1 VMENQLCFVDS
12 IPSKDSTFDGPMSES
27 MILCQYDKRMH
38 GSIKSKILITS
49 CDSEGTE
56 LFDRDLTTLDL
67 SFQIDDDDSKE
78 IESFSCLD
86 YKLLPK
92 CDYQMIRVLILR
104 NNRLTSLA
112 NMHLTEM
119 SCLTDLDLGYN
130 SISGS
135 IPVGVFPPCLQRLDL
150 SGNYIDGIEG
160 LICCL
165 SLQSLDVSVNSLR
178 AISTLPPRLL
188 ELDISHNN
196 LTSLNNL
203 RLLSMSPNMISLNIV
218 GNPAVEPYA
227 KFRGTVCPLL
237 LKLEKLDGVLLPGY
251 KLRKNRAIGTK
262 AAEQELIRKAALNKK
277 QQEEADIQRHEEYDR
292 RQIEVKEKRA
302 RINENIDLLVRS
314 PRHCSSS
321 PKNNSS
327 PYQSPSSTTYSS
339 PPSASSGTDYSPEKQ
354 IRNEVKNV
362 PRITGFGALL
372 QKHQE
377 ASDLNNS
384 QNMTSPIRRK
394 NFDDIDVSARSP
406 RSNAS
411 SPSRREQEEG
421 DIHRHVEYKR
431 RQADAAEKLNKK
443 NEEIDILIN
452 SPRSRSTSPTRQ
464 QQKEYDASRHDL
476 HLKHQLEVIIKRE
489 EVYEN
494 IDNMC
499 NSPRNK
505 ARSPLSKELQLKT
518 DKDRAESYLKK
529 EILVQQCLEELQSI
543 TGQSQFTHGLS
554 TKRIDNKESTK
565 SVSSKLTASS
575 TSTSTT
581 LTTASQKCK
590 NRPTSDLIIKTSA
603 VTTASPSS
611 SQLSVTPATAP
622 STAHAQKGSRNFS
635 DVLQRSPPQ
644 SLKDRKTDLGSRSGI
659 IKNAMNL
666 VNKGG
671 NINAVNSSSNGH
683 NSSSGKAVSVS
694 AGKKSDTSTGA
705 GSYVGSSQRDLGSYT
720 DNGHTTASQSHSH
733 SQSQSHAQ
741 YQSHLQAVVP
751 SLESRSKN
759 SNSNS
764 NSNNNSTSNSNG
776 NSNNSGRV
784 RNTHT
789 DRQNSMKSTDGQCSI
804 DMSSRNR
811 AHTDKDSDKNRDR
824 DRAVISD
831 DMTVVTVGD
840 SITEDGLYCVGETVI
855 REVEATIQRNN
866 DILLK
871 IVNQIRLSMAKE
883 IKDTNKNVMKRRSRA
898 AVTEILNDPQ
908 NSLSSPNSAFLRS
921 NISLPFS
928 SPALGNQFLLEE
940 NKIINTGSREMKK
953 ELKELKSSNI
963 TEKKNGRK
971 QGIQTIDERKINEKK
986 NVIDREID
994 NINSSKNI
1002 SSNKN
1007 SNEYNNEKEEHL
1019 MQVDISM
1026 VTHTP
1031 SLTAASVG
1039 SWTSDAS
1046 LIPQP
1051 RPQVTHTL
1059 PHYTSILFDII

>member
-1 VMENQLCFVDS
+1 
-12 IPSKDSTFDGPMSES
+12 
-27 MILCQYDKRMH
+27 
-38 GSIKSKILITS
+38 
-49 CDSEGTE
+49 
-56 LFDRDLTTLDL
+56 
-67 SFQIDDDDSKE
+67 
-78 IESFSCLD
+78 
-86 YKLLPK
+86 
-92 CDYQMIRVLILR
+92 
-104 NNRLTSLA
+104 
-112 NMHLTEM
+112 
-119 SCLTDLDLGYN
+119 
-130 SISGS
+130 
-135 IPVGVFPPCLQRLDL
+135 
-150 SGNYIDGIEG
+150 
-160 LICCL
+160 
-165 SLQSLDVSVNSLR
+165 
-178 AISTLPPRLL
+178 
-188 ELDISHNN
+188 
-196 LTSLNNL
+196 
-203 RLLSMSPNMISLNIV
+203 
-218 GNPAVEPYA
+218 
-227 KFRGTVCPLL
+227 
-237 LKLEKLDGVLLPGY
+237 
-251 KLRKNRAIGTK
+251 
-262 AAEQELIRKAALNKK
+262 LNKK
-277 QQEEADIQRHEEYDR
+277 QQEEADVQRHEEYAR

-354 IRNEVKNV
+354 IRKEVKNV

-384 QNMTSPIRRK
+384 QNITSPIRRK

-411 SPSRREQEEG
+411 SPSRKEQEEG

-452 SPRSRSTSPTRQ
+452 SPRSRSNSPTRQ
-464 QQKEYDASRHDL
+464 QQKECDASRHDL

-505 ARSPLSKELQLKT
+505 ARSPLSKELQLKS

-590 NRPTSDLIIKTSA
+590 NRPSSDLIINTSA

-611 SQLSVTPATAP
+611 SQLSVTPAAAP
-622 STAHAQKGSRNFS
+622 THTQKGSRSYN
-635 DVLQRSPPQ
+635 DALQRSPPQ

-659 IKNAMNL
+659 MKNAMNM

-671 NINAVNSSSNGH
+671 NINPVNSSSNGQ

-694 AGKKSDTSTGA
+694 AGKKSDTNVGV
-705 GSYVGSSQRDLGSYT
+705 GSCVGSSQRDLGSYT
-720 DNGHTTASQSHSH
+720 DNRHTAFHPATASH
-733 SQSQSHAQ
+733 SQSQSQSQSLSHVQ
-741 YQSHLQAVVP
+741 NQSHTQAVVP
-751 SLESRSKN
+751 TLESRSR
-759 SNSNS
+759 NSNS
-764 NSNNNSTSNSNG
+764 NSNNNS
-776 NSNNSGRV
+776 NSGRV

-789 DRQNSMKSTDGQCSI
+789 DTQNSMKSTDGQCNI
-804 DMSSRNR
+804 DISSRNR
-811 AHTDKDSDKNRDR
+811 VHADNDSDKNRDR
-824 DRAVISD
+824 EKGRDRDRAVIAD
-831 DMTVVTVGD
+831 DMTVMTVND

-883 IKDTNKNVMKRRSRA
+883 IKDTNKNMMKRRSRA
-898 AVTEILNDPQ
+898 AVTEILNDPT

-928 SPALGNQFLLEE
+928 SPALGNQFLLEQ
-940 NKIINTGSREMKK
+940 NGNINTDSRETKK
-953 ELKELKSSNI
+953 EVKGLKSSNI
-963 TEKKNGRK
+963 NEKKNARK
-971 QGIQTIDERKINEKK
+971 QSILTDDEMKINEKK

-994 NINSSKNI
+994 KINNSKNKN
-1002 SSNKN
+1002 SNKN
-1007 SNEYNNEKEEHL
+1007 STEYSNENEEHL

-1051 RPQVTHTL
+1051 RPQVTHTHTVTL
-1059 PHYTSILFDII
+1059 

>member
-1 VMENQLCFVDS
+1 MENQLCFVDS

-49 CDSEGTE
+49 CDSDTGTE

-67 SFQIDDDDSKE
+67 SFQIDDDESKE

-251 KLRKNRAIGTK
+251 KLRKNRATGTK
-262 AAEQELIRKAALNKK
+262 ATEQELIRKAALNKK
-277 QQEEADIQRHEEYDR
+277 QQEEADIQRHEEYAR

-354 IRNEVKNV
+354 IRKEVKNV

-452 SPRSRSTSPTRQ
+452 SPRSRSNSPTRQ

-476 HLKHQLEVIIKRE
+476 HLKHQLEVSIKRE

-505 ARSPLSKELQLKT
+505 ARSPLSKELQLKA

-529 EILVQQCLEELQSI
+529 DILVQQCLEELQSI

-622 STAHAQKGSRNFS
+622 STAHTQKGSRNCN
-635 DVLQRSPPQ
+635 DVPQ

-683 NSSSGKAVSVS
+683 SSSSGKGVSVS
-694 AGKKSDTSTGA
+694 AGKKSDANVG
-705 GSYVGSSQRDLGSYT
+705 VGSCVGSTQRDLGSYT
-720 DNGHTTASQSHSH
+720 DNGHTKFHPATASH
-733 SQSQSHAQ
+733 SQSQSHSLSQSHAQAQ
-741 YQSHLQAVVP
+741 YQSHAQAVVLT
-751 SLESRSKN
+751 LESRSKN

-764 NSNNNSTSNSNG
+764 NNTSNS
-776 NSNNSGRV
+776 GRL

-789 DRQNSMKSTDGQCSI
+789 DTHTQNSMKSTDGQCNI
-804 DMSSRNR
+804 DISTRYR
-811 AHTDKDSDKNRDR
+811 AHADKNSDRDR
-824 DRAVISD
+824 DRAVIAD
-831 DMTVVTVGD
+831 DMTVSD

-928 SPALGNQFLLEE
+928 SPALGNQFLLEQ
-940 NKIINTGSREMKK
+940 NGNVNTDSREMKK
-953 ELKELKSSNI
+953 EMKGLKSSSN
-963 TEKKNGRK
+963 TNEKKNARK
-971 QGIQTIDERKINEKK
+971 QSILTDDEMKINEKK
-986 NVIDREID
+986 NVICRGID
-994 NINSSKNI
+994 NINNSEDNNSC
-1002 SSNKN
+1002 KN
-1007 SNEYNNEKEEHL
+1007 SNEDNNEKDEHL

-1046 LIPQP
+1046 LIPHP
-1051 RPQVTHTL
+1051 RPQVTHT
-1059 PHYTSILFDII
+1059 HSHTIIRYYLISFNM

>member
-1 VMENQLCFVDS
+1 MENQLCFVDS

-49 CDSEGTE
+49 CDSDTGTE

-251 KLRKNRAIGTK
+251 KLRKNRATGTK

-277 QQEEADIQRHEEYDR
+277 QQEEADIQRHEEYAR

-354 IRNEVKNV
+354 IRKEVKNV

-377 ASDLNNS
+377 ASDLSNS

-443 NEEIDILIN
+443 NEEIDVLIN

-476 HLKHQLEVIIKRE
+476 HLKHQLEVNIKRE

-505 ARSPLSKELQLKT
+505 ARSPLSKELQLKA
-518 DKDRAESYLKK
+518 DKDRAESNLKK

-590 NRPTSDLIIKTSA
+590 NRPSTDLIIKTSA

-622 STAHAQKGSRNFS
+622 THAQKGSRNYN

-683 NSSSGKAVSVS
+683 NSSSGKAVGVS
-694 AGKKSDTSTGA
+694 AGKKSDTSVGV
-705 GSYVGSSQRDLGSYT
+705 GSCVGSSQRDLGSYT
-720 DNGHTTASQSHSH
+720 DNGHTAFHPATASQSHSQSHAH
-733 SQSQSHAQ
+733 SQSHT
-741 YQSHLQAVVP
+741 QAVVP
-751 SLESRSKN
+751 TLESRSRN
-759 SNSNS
+759 
-764 NSNNNSTSNSNG
+764 SNSNG
-776 NSNNSGRV
+776 NSNSSRV
-784 RNTHT
+784 RSTHT
-789 DRQNSMKSTDGQCSI
+789 DTQNGMKSTDRQCSI
-804 DMSSRNR
+804 DMSTRNR
-811 AHTDKDSDKNRDR
+811 AHSDRDR
-824 DRAVISD
+824 DRAVIAD
-831 DMTVVTVGD
+831 DTTVMTVGD

-883 IKDTNKNVMKRRSRA
+883 VKDTNKDVMKRRSRA

-928 SPALGNQFLLEE
+928 SPALGNQFLLEQNGNIGTE
-940 NKIINTGSREMKK
+940 SREVKK
-953 ELKELKSSNI
+953 ELKGLKSLNL
-963 TEKKNGRK
+963 
-971 QGIQTIDERKINEKK
+971 NEKK
-986 NVIDREID
+986 NARKQSIQTDDDMKINEEKNAIDREID
-994 NINSSKNI
+994 KINNSKHNN
-1002 SSNKN
+1002 SNKN
-1007 SNEYNNEKEEHL
+1007 SNEYNNGNGEHL

-1031 SLTAASVG
+1031 SLTVASVG

-1046 LIPQP
+1046 LIPHP

-1059 PHYTSILFDII
+1059 PHYNSILSDII

>member
-1 VMENQLCFVDS
+1 
-12 IPSKDSTFDGPMSES
+12 

-49 CDSEGTE
+49 CDSDTGTE

-251 KLRKNRAIGTK
+251 KLRKNRATGTK

-277 QQEEADIQRHEEYDR
+277 QQEEADIQRHEEYAR

-354 IRNEVKNV
+354 IRKEVKNV

-377 ASDLNNS
+377 ASDLSNS

-411 SPSRREQEEG
+411 SPSKREQEEG

-443 NEEIDILIN
+443 NEEIDVLIN

-476 HLKHQLEVIIKRE
+476 HLKHQLEVNIKRE

-505 ARSPLSKELQLKT
+505 ARSPLSKELQLKA
-518 DKDRAESYLKK
+518 DKDRAESNLKK

-590 NRPTSDLIIKTSA
+590 NRPSTDLIIKTSA

-622 STAHAQKGSRNFS
+622 THAQKGSRNYN

-683 NSSSGKAVSVS
+683 NSSSGKAVGVS
-694 AGKKSDTSTGA
+694 AGKKSDTSVGV
-705 GSYVGSSQRDLGSYT
+705 GSCVGSSQRDLGSYT
-720 DNGHTTASQSHSH
+720 DNGHTAFHPATASQSHSQSHAH
-733 SQSQSHAQ
+733 SQSHT
-741 YQSHLQAVVP
+741 QAVVP
-751 SLESRSKN
+751 TLESRSRN
-759 SNSNS
+759 
-764 NSNNNSTSNSNG
+764 SNSNG
-776 NSNNSGRV
+776 NSNSSRV
-784 RNTHT
+784 RSTHT
-789 DRQNSMKSTDGQCSI
+789 DTQNGMKSTDRQCSI
-804 DMSSRNR
+804 DMSTRNR
-811 AHTDKDSDKNRDR
+811 AHSDRDR
-824 DRAVISD
+824 DRAVIAD
-831 DMTVVTVGD
+831 DTTVMTVGD

-883 IKDTNKNVMKRRSRA
+883 VKDTNKDVMKRRSRA

-928 SPALGNQFLLEE
+928 SPALGNQFLLEQNGNIGTE
-940 NKIINTGSREMKK
+940 SREVKK
-953 ELKELKSSNI
+953 ELKGLKSLNL
-963 TEKKNGRK
+963 
-971 QGIQTIDERKINEKK
+971 NEKK
-986 NVIDREID
+986 NARKQSIQTDDDMKINEEKNAIDREID
-994 NINSSKNI
+994 KINNSKHNN
-1002 SSNKN
+1002 SNKN
-1007 SNEYNNEKEEHL
+1007 SNEYNNGNGEHL

-1031 SLTAASVG
+1031 SLTVASVG

-1046 LIPQP
+1046 LIPHP

-1059 PHYTSILFDII
+1059 PHYNSILSDII

>member
-1 VMENQLCFVDS
+1 
-12 IPSKDSTFDGPMSES
+12 

-49 CDSEGTE
+49 CDSNNGTE
-56 LFDRDLTTLDL
+56 LFDKDLTILDL

-78 IESFSCLD
+78 IESFSSLD
-86 YKLLPK
+86 YKPLPK

-251 KLRKNRAIGTK
+251 KLRKNRATGTK

-277 QQEEADIQRHEEYDR
+277 QQEEADVQRHEEYAR

-339 PPSASSGTDYSPEKQ
+339 PPSASSGTDYSPEKL
-354 IRNEVKNV
+354 IRKEVKNV

-377 ASDLNNS
+377 ASDMYNS
-384 QNMTSPIRRK
+384 QNMNSPIRKK

-452 SPRSRSTSPTRQ
+452 SPRSRSNSPTRQ

-476 HLKHQLEVIIKRE
+476 HLKHQLDVIVKRE

-505 ARSPLSKELQLKT
+505 ARSPLSKGDQLKADT
-518 DKDRAESYLKK
+518 DRAESYLKK

-543 TGQSQFTHGLS
+543 TGQSQFTRGLS
-554 TKRIDNKESTK
+554 TKRIDNKESSK

-575 TSTSTT
+575 TSTSTST
-581 LTTASQKCK
+581 ILTTASQKYK
-590 NRPTSDLIIKTSA
+590 NRPCIDLTIKTSA
-603 VTTASPSS
+603 VSAMSPSS
-611 SQLSVTPATAP
+611 SQLIMTPAPAP
-622 STAHAQKGSRNFS
+622 SHAQKGSTSRNYN

-659 IKNAMNL
+659 LKNAMNL

-683 NSSSGKAVSVS
+683 SSSSGKGLGI
-694 AGKKSDTSTGA
+694 GKKSDTSVG
-705 GSYVGSSQRDLGSYT
+705 VGSCVGSIQRDLGSYM
-720 DNGHTTASQSHSH
+720 DNGHTTYHPASAPH
-733 SQSQSHAQ
+733 SQSHAH
-741 YQSHLQAVVP
+741 SHSHMQAVVP
-751 SLESRSKN
+751 TLEPRSKN
-759 SNSNS
+759 SNS
-764 NSNNNSTSNSNG
+764 SNNNSS
-776 NSNNSGRV
+776 RV
-784 RNTHT
+784 RSTHT
-789 DRQNSMKSTDGQCSI
+789 DTQNSMKSTEGQCNI
-804 DMSSRNR
+804 DISSRNR
-811 AHTDKDSDKNRDR
+811 VYADKDKDRDMVRDRDR
-824 DRAVISD
+824 DRAVTTD
-831 DMTVVTVGD
+831 DMTVITVGD

-866 DILLK
+866 DILHK

-883 IKDTNKNVMKRRSRA
+883 TKGTNKNVMKRRSRA

-908 NSLSSPNSAFLRS
+908 NSLSTPNSAFLRS
-921 NISLPFS
+921 NIAPPFS
-928 SPALGNQFLLEE
+928 SPALGNQFLLEQ
-940 NKIINTGSREMKK
+940 NGDIDKQMIK
-953 ELKELKSSNI
+953 ELKGLKSSNRD
-963 TEKKNGRK
+963 EKKNNRK
-971 QGIQTIDERKINEKK
+971 Q
-986 NVIDREID
+986 NVTRDD
-994 NINSSKNI
+994 DMK
-1002 SSNKN
+1002 
-1007 SNEYNNEKEEHL
+1007 NNEMKSITSKTNQNVSVKDGEYENNSKDNNCNGNEEHL

-1039 SWTSDAS
+1039 SWTSDVS
-1046 LIPQP
+1046 LIPHP
-1051 RPQVTHTL
+1051 RPQVTHTMICVEL
-1059 PHYTSILFDII
+1059 